1 MFLNYKNI
9 NIHYTDSGKG
19 TALVFLHGFLENST
33 IWKPFI
39 PVLSKTNR
47 VVCVDLLGHGQTEC
61 IGYIHTMED
70 MAEAVFA
77 VLRHLKLRKYV
88 LLGHSMGGYVA
99 LAFAEKHPDNLKG
112 LCLINST
119 SRADSEERK
128 QNRERAIKAV
138 KENPKIYTAIS
149 IANLFAENNREKF
162 TKEIE
167 ELKAEALKMSV
178 QGIIAALEGMK
189 LRPDREALL
198 HFSLYKKMLILG
210 EKDPVLNYQENVE
223 QIKNTDV
230 KLVEFPDG
238 HMSFIENESAFL
250 LKIMHFIENL

>member
-70 MAEAVFA
+70 MAEAVFFFF
-77 VLRHLKLRKYV
+77 LHLKLRKYV

-99 LAFAEKHPDNLKG
+99 LALAEKHPDNLKG

-162 TKEIE
+162 KKEIE

-189 LRPDREALL
+189 RRPDREGLL
-198 HFSLYKKMLILG
+198 HFSPYKKMLILG

-223 QIKNTDV
+223 QVKNTDV

-238 HMSFIENESAFL
+238 HMSFIENESVFL